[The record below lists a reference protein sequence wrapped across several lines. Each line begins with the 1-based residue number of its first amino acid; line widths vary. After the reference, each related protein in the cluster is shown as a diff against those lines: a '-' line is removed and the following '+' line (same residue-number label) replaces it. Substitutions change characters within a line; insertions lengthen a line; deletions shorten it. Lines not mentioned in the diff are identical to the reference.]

1 MPDLLEISEDIFDNK
16 KDVTGKKNIYNEK
29 SHYMYWL
36 FFQMANQLQNPSF
49 MISPEKQAE
58 IYELIGTI
66 MEKEKR
72 LSSDKNAERKNDDY
86 VEGNGNNVPQINKF
100 SLGAYI
106 GDEDIDW
113 AKEKMKAMQDMY
125 LQIADKVDEPLVKD
139 FYRGY
144 AGLLDM
150 TKGNILKAL
159 EDNVYLDCLM
169 SETIAGLKTGAGK
182 PIEQAIMGL
191 KGTHP
196 DMANLPENQRQN
208 IFDDFLTA
216 QNGFFGELDAEYLR
230 QKIEKGNWEDQD
242 KIQEYTEKIRYE
254 HRKIIDAFERLVQ
267 VENVGQYDKYLE
279 NTFNHLIERV
289 DAGPVR
295 GLTSTVF
302 TMKAELRALDNGW
315 GPRDM
320 GLLGTLGGIEGGF
333 DKYKSFYTNK
343 KDNKKL
349 SRLNELAGEFKLIR
363 DKWWNKKNPTSE
375 EKLEFANEIKSF
387 MVKHSNSLEIRAT
400 SITLSRF
407 NKTVENIKADLALE
421 KGVNAGRKMIESEF
435 DNMIGYYDSA
445 KRVDDRT
452 KGLAQAVNEGL
463 EGNAVLDEWKNN
475 HGQGQNAYA
484 NMINAVKT
492 FEKDLKD
499 RTPWDIHKNLEI
511 IIENA
516 QQIMDMKA
524 EYKGNK
530 TCMYIADACKQLKD
544 IADDCLKDL
553 NDNYKNSVPVDVKL
567 GRSMEV
573 MTKTTAGKAK
583 TYKAEFVKDGGDL
596 LDEKASEFEVVGDE
610 EIHEAKI
617 AAVDYKHFMSDPEN
631 AAKVEANA
639 KKNLAERKARE
650 KNKDK
655 ITIKDLEREEKP
667 DMEDDKENN
676 IIRVQ
681 SKKSVSNEKGIG
693 KE

>member
-1 MPDLLEISEDIFDNK
+1 MPDLIEISEEIFDNK

-29 SHYMYWL
+29 SHYMYWV

-58 IYELIGTI
+58 IYELIGKI

-86 VEGNGNNVPQINKF
+86 VEGNGNKVPYINMFNVG
-100 SLGAYI
+100 SYI

-113 AKEKMKAMQDMY
+113 AREEMKAMQDMY

-139 FYRGY
+139 FYHGY

-159 EDNVYLDCLM
+159 EDNVYLDSLM

-289 DAGPVR
+289 DDGPVR

-343 KDNKKL
+343 KDNEKL
-349 SRLNELAGEFKLIR
+349 SRLNELAGEFKLIK

-445 KRVDDRT
+445 KRIEDRT
-452 KGLAQAVNEGL
+452 KGLAQALTEGL

-475 HGQGQNAYA
+475 HGQGQNDYA

-492 FEKDLKD
+492 FEKDIKD

-511 IIENA
+511 IIKNA
-516 QQIMDMKA
+516 QQIMDMKE

-530 TCMYIADACKQLKD
+530 DFMYIADACKQLKD

-573 MTKTTAGKAK
+573 MTKTTVGKAE
-583 TYKAEFVKDGGDL
+583 TYKAEFVKDGGNL

-655 ITIKDLEREEKP
+655 ITIKDLEKEEKP

-676 IIRVQ
+676 IIKVQ

-693 KE
+693 ME

>member
-1 MPDLLEISEDIFDNK
+1 MPDLLEISEEIFDNK

-29 SHYMYWL
+29 SHYMYWV

-49 MISPEKQAE
+49 MISPEKQAK

-86 VEGNGNNVPQINKF
+86 VEGNGNKVPYINLFNVG
-100 SLGAYI
+100 SYI

-113 AKEKMKAMQDMY
+113 AREEMKAMQDMY

-159 EDNVYLDCLM
+159 EDNVYLDSLM

-289 DAGPVR
+289 DDGPVR

-452 KGLAQAVNEGL
+452 KGLAQALNEGL

-475 HGQGQNAYA
+475 HGQGQNNYA

-530 TCMYIADACKQLKD
+530 DFMYIADACKQLKD

-553 NDNYKNSVPVDVKL
+553 NDNYKSSVPVDVKL

-573 MTKTTAGKAK
+573 MTKTTVGKAE
-583 TYKAEFVKDGGDL
+583 TYKAEFVKDGGNL

>member
-1 MPDLLEISEDIFDNK
+1 MPELLEISEEIFDNK

-29 SHYMYWL
+29 SHYMYWV
-36 FFQMANQLQNPSF
+36 FFQMVNQLQNPSF
-49 MISPEKQAE
+49 MISPEKQAK

-86 VEGNGNNVPQINKF
+86 VEGNGNKVPYINMFNVG
-100 SLGAYI
+100 SYI

-113 AKEKMKAMQDMY
+113 AREEMKAMQDMY

-159 EDNVYLDCLM
+159 EDNVYLDSLM

-289 DAGPVR
+289 DDGPVR

-349 SRLNELAGEFKLIR
+349 SRLNELAGEFKLIK

-452 KGLAQAVNEGL
+452 KGLAQALNEGL

-475 HGQGQNAYA
+475 HGQGQNNYA

-530 TCMYIADACKQLKD
+530 DFMYIADACKQLKD

-553 NDNYKNSVPVDVKL
+553 NDNYKSSVPVDVKL

-573 MTKTTAGKAK
+573 MTKTTVGKAE
-583 TYKAEFVKDGGDL
+583 TYKAEFVKDGGNL

-676 IIRVQ
+676 IIKVQ